1 MRLFRGLSFGRLAD
15 IHLLDTRQF
24 RSDQPAGDGFGS
36 TSPASV
42 AIEPVIGE
50 TLFDAKGIL
59 DPAATLLGGRQARWL
74 ETRLR
79 RSQAVWNVLAQQV
92 MVMPWNLVRTS
103 RVVVAAT
110 LQAQSVPPEQ
120 QAQILAAFDAVDNIF
135 NVDAWDGYP
144 AARRRLLEMLQR
156 SGARNPVILS
166 GDIHSAWGANLLA
179 DFEDAGSDVLA
190 AEFVCT
196 SISSTFLDLDPRPTD
211 FAVRQGLVAT
221 PHIEYFNGLFRGY
234 CLCDVDT
241 ARWQTRYRAV
251 GDLAGLADTANP
263 LALVPFPDSPVDTD
277 AVLEIEA
284 GFNSAGSGRRL
295 QTSFARFPV

>member
-1 MRLFRGLSFGRLAD
+1 
-15 IHLLDTRQF
+15 
-24 RSDQPAGDGFGS
+24 
-36 TSPASV
+36 
-42 AIEPVIGE
+42 
-50 TLFDAKGIL
+50 
-59 DPAATLLGGRQARWL
+59 LLGGRQARWL

-144 AARRRLLEMLQR
+144 AARRRLLEILRR

-179 DFEDAGSDVLA
+179 
-190 AEFVCT
+190 
-196 SISSTFLDLDPRPTD
+196 
-211 FAVRQGLVAT
+211 
-221 PHIEYFNGLFRGY
+221 
-234 CLCDVDT
+234 
-241 ARWQTRYRAV
+241 
-251 GDLAGLADTANP
+251 
-263 LALVPFPDSPVDTD
+263 
-277 AVLEIEA
+277 
-284 GFNSAGSGRRL
+284 
-295 QTSFARFPV
+295 